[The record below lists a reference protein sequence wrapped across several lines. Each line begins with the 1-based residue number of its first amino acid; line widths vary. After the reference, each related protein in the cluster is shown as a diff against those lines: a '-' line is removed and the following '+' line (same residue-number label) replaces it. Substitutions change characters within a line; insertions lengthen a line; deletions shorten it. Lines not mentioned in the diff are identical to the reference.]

1 MSDRIRKLY
10 RGDCLG
16 ILRDYVEPESVDLVY
31 LDPPFNSN
39 AKYNLPF
46 KGKDK
51 GYAPVE
57 AFVDTWTWTAAD
69 DARLAEFKQMAEP
82 RPTLAMIVDFAQ
94 RIEETG
100 ADGGSRRK
108 RTNSLAAYLLSMS
121 ERLLEIKRTMK
132 RNASIYLHCDWYA
145 SHYLKAVMDA
155 IFDKVNF
162 KNEIVWCYT
171 GPSNTKR
178 WFPRKHDVI
187 LFYAKGEKWK
197 FFRDEIRVPYSKG
210 YVDRFKKRY
219 QEGAD
224 KSTIFSGGHD
234 TERNQELARLGK
246 VPEDWWTEFSPV
258 GRSNE
263 YMGYPTQKPLALLE
277 RIIKAS
283 SEPDDLVLDPFCG
296 CGTTVHAAEQLN
308 RQWIGIDISR
318 FSTELM
324 RERVLSNFPARI
336 HSSGI
341 GLVGLPENVVQ
352 ARELARE
359 NPFEFEKW
367 VCGRIGVNEMGK
379 RKRPGDRGADG
390 GIDGEIR
397 LPVVRDGIVYEE
409 SVVVQV
415 KGGNVTPD
423 SVKAL
428 SETVRRVDAVAGVLV
443 CFREQMSTVDNQR
456 SRDTWDGGFGN
467 RYPVIQG
474 YSVDDLLDDKPL
486 DLPPQYGRKRGGR
499 MTA

>member
-10 RGDCLG
+10 RGDCLD

-31 LDPPFNSN
+31 LDSPFNSN

-46 KGKDK
+46 KAKDK
-51 GYAPVE
+51 GYEPVE
-57 AFVDTWTWTAAD
+57 AFDDTWTWTAAD
-69 DARLAEFKQMAEP
+69 DARLAEFRRLPEP
-82 RPTLAMIVDFAQ
+82 RPTLAMIVDFAH
-94 RIEETG
+94 RIEDTG
-100 ADGGSRRK
+100 AERGSRRK
-108 RTNSLAAYLLSMS
+108 RTNSLAAYILSMS

-132 RNASIYLHCDWYA
+132 PDASIYLHCDWYA
-145 SHYLKAVMDA
+145 SHYLKAAMDA
-155 IFDKVNF
+155 VFDKVNF

-197 FFRDEIRVPYSKG
+197 FFRDEIRVPYSKS
-210 YVDRFKKRY
+210 YVERFKKRY

-224 KSTIFSGGHD
+224 KSTIFSAGHD

-283 SEPDDLVLDPFCG
+283 SDPDDLVLDPFCG

-324 RERVLSNFPARI
+324 RERVLSHFPARI
-336 HSSGI
+336 HAAGI
-341 GLVGLPENVVQ
+341 ETVGLPENVVQ
-352 ARELARE
+352 ARELARV

-397 LPVVRDGIVYEE
+397 LPVVRDGIVHEE

-443 CFREQMSTVDNQR
+443 CFSEQMGTVENQR
-456 SRDTWDGGFGN
+456 SRDTWDGGYGN
-467 RYPVIQG
+467 IYPVIQG

-486 DLPPQYGRKRGGR
+486 NLPPQYGRKRGGR
-499 MTA
+499 MSS